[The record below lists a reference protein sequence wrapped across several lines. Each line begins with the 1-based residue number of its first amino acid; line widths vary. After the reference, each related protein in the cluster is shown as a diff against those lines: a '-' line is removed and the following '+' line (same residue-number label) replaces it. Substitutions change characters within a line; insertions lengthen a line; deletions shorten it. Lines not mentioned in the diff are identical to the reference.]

1 VSPEGSGSQGA
12 NEFWLGSA
20 DYQANSNQEYDGY
33 VADQNEPPGDDIP
46 DIALDVPV
54 LKVDEIDLEVDDLRA
69 HISLR
74 AELAD
79 LVNINVGVD
88 AYLDNV
94 KLNVKGAEAQAIL
107 RLRSQRILDTLDRVL
122 ETINRNPQILS
133 GASGGGVD
141 PTDAAKRKAD
151 ELGVDLSEVR
161 GTGFGGR
168 VVVKDVKRAAKQS
181 QGSAQNQT
189 PAV

>member
-1 VSPEGSGSQGA
+1 MSPEESGSQGA

-20 DYQANSNQEYDGY
+20 DYQSNSNQEYDGY
-33 VADQNEPPGDDIP
+33 AADQNEPSGAHTP
-46 DIALDVPV
+46 DITLDVPV
-54 LKVDEIDLEVDDLRA
+54 LKVEEIDLEVDDLRA

-94 KLNVKGAEAQAIL
+94 KLNVKSMEAQAIL

-133 GASGGGVD
+133 GAGGGVD
-141 PTDAAKRKAD
+141 PTDTAKRKAD
-151 ELGVDLSEVR
+151 ELGVDLSGVR

-168 VVVKDVKRAAKQS
+168 VIVKDVKRAAKQA

-189 PAV
+189 PTV